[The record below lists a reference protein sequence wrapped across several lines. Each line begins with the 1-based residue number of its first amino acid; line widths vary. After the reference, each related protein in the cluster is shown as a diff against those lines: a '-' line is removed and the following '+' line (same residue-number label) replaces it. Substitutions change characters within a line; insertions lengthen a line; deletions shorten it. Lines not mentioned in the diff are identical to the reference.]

1 MATAGR
7 PPTRPWRRD
16 LLGVLAA
23 VAMVLVAYH
32 SVAFGGRTFDT
43 SAAAP
48 SANGDELPTGITQFV
63 ADNFRMDPDASAWQM
78 LPWAQVAHRE
88 IADGRV
94 PLWNPYQGAGTPL
107 AANGQSSVFDPMM
120 LAVDLHPT
128 TLTWDLTFLFAFA
141 LGAVGMYL
149 FLRNL
154 GVSMLAALTG
164 TAAFVLCGYFAV
176 DSNNSFVR
184 IYAYLPILFL
194 FADRV
199 ARSTR
204 FVWVAALAVAVA
216 ASILAGMPE
225 SSFFVVAAAAVYG
238 VYRVITNPAGP
249 KMPAAARLAVAGV
262 AGLLL
267 AGPLLVLLLGYLP
280 ISFNVHAVG
289 RGLAAAPRATLL
301 NWLVP
306 FVNGYPAAPRVMTI
320 GPSRSWIGA
329 AGAALLV
336 VAAAA
341 PATMRR
347 YGGWFFLGLGGVLL
361 LKIHGVPGFQVI
373 GRLPVANRVDFVA
386 FAPPVVNLGFG
397 VVIAIAIDAIRAG
410 EVRLPWLFGGAALL
424 AVAVLVLL
432 IANRA
437 VLAVP
442 PHQSPAR
449 QYVLYALALAAAG
462 GVLAAVLAPR
472 LLPTLHRFAAPVAA
486 GVMVLELLVLLAP
499 ATYSPRAN
507 PYRAPPWMH
516 YVTLGLV
523 ADPQAR
529 VFGFDRKLYPNIAGV
544 FGIEDV
550 RSLDALYLQRYVAYV
565 GAFVGP
571 FVDRFTGDG
580 MKPDQIKA
588 NPMFDLMGVRY
599 VLTGPVSAEG
609 LNGSA
614 QYRPVGTAGGVSVF
628 ENADRIP
635 RVFTVQDVHTVGG
648 MAAAAAYL
656 KGLGRAA
663 GDGTTRVDR
672 FDPSRQAVV
681 ESSVSLAFD
690 PQPVAG
696 SSRPAGISSYGPDEL
711 VVDVAPGP
719 RSLLV
724 LTDTYAP
731 GWKATVNGRPAA
743 VLPTDVAFRGVA
755 LGTEAARVVFRYRP
769 AQPALL
775 WGLPVVGLLG
785 LLGACAATY
794 RRRSEAQAG
803 RA

>member
-1 MATAGR
+1 MATAGKPR
-7 PPTRPWRRD
+7 TSPWRRD

-32 SVAFGGRTFDT
+32 SVAFGGKTFDT

-48 SANGDELPTGITQFV
+48 SVNGNDLPTGITHFV
-63 ADNFRMDPDASAWQM
+63 MDNFRMDPDASAWQM

-94 PLWNPYQGAGTPL
+94 PLWNPYQGDGAPL
-107 AANGQSSVFDPMM
+107 AANGQSAVFDPLMV
-120 LAVDLHPT
+120 AVNLHPT

-149 FLRNL
+149 FLRCL
-154 GVSMLAALTG
+154 GLSMLAALTG
-164 TAAFVLCGYFAV
+164 TAAFALCGYFAV

-184 IYAYLPILFL
+184 TYAYLPILFL
-194 FADRV
+194 FVDRV
-199 ARSTR
+199 ARSPR
-204 FVWVAALAVAVA
+204 LVWVAALAAAVA

-225 SSFFVVAAAAVYG
+225 SFFLVVAAAAVYG
-238 VYRVITNPAGP
+238 LYRVITAPARHRL
-249 KMPAAARLAVAGV
+249 PAAGRLAVAGV

-267 AGPLLVLLLGYLP
+267 AGPLLVLLAGYLP
-280 ISFNVHAVG
+280 VSSNVHTVG
-289 RGLAAAPRATLL
+289 RGLAVAPRATLL

-329 AGAALLV
+329 AGAALIV

-341 PATMRR
+341 PAAMRR
-347 YGGWFFLGLGGVLL
+347 YGGWFFLALGAVVI
-361 LKIHGVPGFQVI
+361 LKIHGVPGFQLI
-373 GRLPVANRVDFVA
+373 GRLPIANRVDFVA

-397 VVIAIAIDAIRAG
+397 VVIAIAIDAIVAG

-424 AVAVLVLL
+424 AVAVVALLV
-432 IANRA
+432 ANRA

-449 QYVLYALALAAAG
+449 QYVLYALALAAGG
-462 GVLAAVLAPR
+462 GVLAAVVAPR
-472 LLPTLHRFAAPVAA
+472 LLPSLRRFAAPAA
-486 GVMVLELLVLLAP
+486 SSVLVLELLVLLAP
-499 ATYSPRAN
+499 ATYSARAN
-507 PYRAPPWMH
+507 PYRTPPWMH
-516 YVTLGLV
+516 YVTEGLV

-544 FGIEDV
+544 FGIEDI
-550 RSLDALYLQRYVAYV
+550 RSLDGLHLRRYATYV
-565 GAFVGP
+565 GTFVAP

-588 NPMFDLMGVRY
+588 NPMFDLMGARY
-599 VLTGPVSAEG
+599 VLTGPASAEG
-609 LNGSA
+609 LNASG

-628 ENADRIP
+628 ENADRIA
-635 RVFTVQDVHTVGG
+635 RAFTVQDVHTVGG
-648 MAAAAAYL
+648 MAAASAYL
-656 KGLGRAA
+656 KGLGHAVA
-663 GDGTTRVDR
+663 DGTTRVDR
-672 FDPSRQAVV
+672 FDPGRQAVV
-681 ESSVSLAFD
+681 ESSAPLAFD

-696 SSRPAGISSYGPDEL
+696 TSRPARISSYGPDG
-711 VVDVAPGP
+711 VVVEVAPGP

-731 GWKATVNGRPAA
+731 GWEATVNGRPAA
-743 VLPTDVAFRGVA
+743 VLATDVAFRGVA
-755 LGTEAARVVFRYRP
+755 LGSDASRVVFRYRP
-769 AQPALL
+769 ARPALL
-775 WGLPVVGLLG
+775 WGLPVAGLLV
-785 LLGACAATY
+785 AAAAPHLW
-794 RRRSEAQAG
+794 RSWPRTG
-803 RA
+803 TR